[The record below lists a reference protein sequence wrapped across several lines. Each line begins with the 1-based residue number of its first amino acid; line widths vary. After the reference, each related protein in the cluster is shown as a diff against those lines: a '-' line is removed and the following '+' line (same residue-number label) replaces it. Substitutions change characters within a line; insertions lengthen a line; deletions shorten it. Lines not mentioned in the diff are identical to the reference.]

1 MSASARPELI
11 RPFSHKNPP
20 NSARA
25 PEDRSM
31 YAARNQFTA
40 IKRSSENITTDDIVN
55 LKREKQNLLQER
67 TLLKAKL
74 ARFADINRHPKD
86 AGRNQQIANSLE
98 RQVRTLEQL
107 TASKRAEIA
116 QLIYSDRAAVIT
128 ELQEESKM
136 LHLELMRLKK
146 TKQET
151 EQELR
156 QDLAKAG
163 ITQEAIRTQEV
174 GDYWR
179 QQGHDFLV
187 SKRFDLTLHDFG
199 QIDSILHFIDT
210 RGVNTM
216 HVGELENKD
225 ILTYH
230 RQGKIA
236 ALKAARQKAAYLA
249 EALGKKA
256 GDVIRIVEQQDNGRT
271 ITTQSNVT
279 SAATGSYDSFRTIKK
294 QYSMLVRF
302 AITD

>member
-11 RPFSHKNPP
+11 RPFSHKNAP
-20 NSARA
+20 NSARG

-31 YAARNQFTA
+31 YSARNQFTQ

-74 ARFADINRHPKD
+74 ARFADINRHPKA

-151 EQELR
+151 EAELRKVSAELEEACQKYSPAVLTKQQKTIKQLEREISAQQARNEKLKQKIEVMQKDQEANNYDDENAKIQKQIDDLKAKIKEEQQAIAQLDKQMAQMSDEHANEMQEL
-156 QDLAKAG
+156 
-163 ITQEAIRTQEV
+163 
-174 GDYWR
+174 
-179 QQGHDFLV
+179 
-187 SKRFDLTLHDFG
+187 
-199 QIDSILHFIDT
+199 
-210 RGVNTM
+210 
-216 HVGELENKD
+216 
-225 ILTYH
+225 
-230 RQGKIA
+230 
-236 ALKAARQKAAYLA
+236 
-249 EALGKKA
+249 
-256 GDVIRIVEQQDNGRT
+256 
-271 ITTQSNVT
+271 QS
-279 SAATGSYDSFRTIKK
+279 
-294 QYSMLVRF
+294 QL
-302 AITD
+302 

>member
-25 PEDRSM
+25 PEYRSM

-116 QLIYSDRAAVIT
+116 QLKGIQPKRAHVIRAGA
-128 ELQEESKM
+128 LIM
-136 LHLELMRLKK
+136 RELMRTGGYDVL
-146 TKQET
+146 TVSENS
-151 EQELR
+151 L
-156 QDLAKAG
+156 LAG
-163 ITQEAIRTQEV
+163 M
-174 GDYWR
+174 
-179 QQGHDFLV
+179 V
-187 SKRFDLTLHDFG
+187 ST
-199 QIDSILHFIDT
+199 
-210 RGVNTM
+210 
-216 HVGELENKD
+216 VGEFLD
-225 ILTYH
+225 S
-230 RQGKIA
+230 
-236 ALKAARQKAAYLA
+236 
-249 EALGKKA
+249 
-256 GDVIRIVEQQDNGRT
+256 GRT
-271 ITTQSNVT
+271 AIGWQPEL
-279 SAATGSYDSFRTIKK
+279 GSG
-294 QYSMLVRF
+294 L
-302 AITD
+302 

>member
-11 RPFSHKNPP
+11 RPFSNRNGP
-20 NSARA
+20 NSARGS
-25 PEDRSM
+25 EDRSM

-74 ARFADINRHPKD
+74 ARFSDLNRHPKD

-156 QDLAKAG
+156 EVSSELE
-163 ITQEAIRTQEV
+163 EACKKYSPSV
-174 GDYWR
+174 LSR
-179 QQGHDFLV
+179 QQKKIKQLEREISNQQARNEKLQVKIENMEKEQQENKYDDV
-187 SKRFDLTLHDFG
+187 NAKIQR
-199 QIDSILHFIDT
+199 QIDEIKS
-210 RGVNTM
+210 
-216 HVGELENKD
+216 
-225 ILTYH
+225 
-230 RQGKIA
+230 Q
-236 ALKAARQKAAYLA
+236 
-249 EALGKKA
+249 
-256 GDVIRIVEQQDNGRT
+256 IRYEQQAISELDKQMSQMSEEHAT
-271 ITTQSNVT
+271 EMQELQS
-279 SAATGSYDSFRTIKK
+279 
-294 QYSMLVRF
+294 QL
-302 AITD
+302 